1 MTTQDLGL
9 YLMMWLI
16 SSLLFW
22 LMGLGWKL
30 ETKTKIL
37 APIAITLFVILM
49 RISIFLMVGE

>member
-1 MTTQDLGL
+1 MTTQDLGI
-9 YLMMWLI
+9 YLMTWLI

-22 LMGLGWKL
+22 LMGWEL
-30 ETKTKIL
+30 EIKTKII